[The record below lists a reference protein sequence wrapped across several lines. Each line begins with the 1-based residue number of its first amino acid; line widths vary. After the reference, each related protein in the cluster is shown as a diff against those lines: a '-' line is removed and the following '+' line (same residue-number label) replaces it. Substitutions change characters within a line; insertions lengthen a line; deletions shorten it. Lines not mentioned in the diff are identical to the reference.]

1 MASNEPIAGI
11 RLLTKIG
18 STLVGAQTDATLN
31 VPSELRELVT
41 KDNFGWV
48 SNLSGRQEWSVSH
61 NGLVLNDSG
70 SAFISN
76 QQASLELEIGDPA
89 AYVEIPSLDS
99 IGMTLTAEM
108 ANVGA
113 LDKPLWRYIR
123 PAQRSAEFSIEGSY
137 YDPASSN
144 GEVYAAIM
152 DAKDNSTR
160 IPARFTIAG
169 KTFTCDVAPGDLS
182 ITAPAAAEDV
192 SISTSLASDGQVTEG
207 GTAFDSAI
215 SMIIDA
221 FFNET
226 EASCAIE
233 HHNDSGVVSGS
244 TSYTGNGYFTS
255 ISISAQDGEE
265 ATMDAEIMG
274 NGPLSRPQAT

>member
-1 MASNEPIAGI
+1 MASNEPISGI

-31 VPSELRELVT
+31 VPSELREIIT
-41 KDNFGWV
+41 KDDFGFV
-48 SNLSGRQEWSVSH
+48 KNLSGRQEWSVSH
-61 NGLVLNDSG
+61 SGLVLNDSG
-70 SAFISN
+70 DVFISN
-76 QQASLELEIGDPA
+76 EQAKLELETGDPA
-89 AYVEIPSLDS
+89 TYVEIPSLDS
-99 IGMTLTAEM
+99 IGMTLNAEM

-137 YDPASSN
+137 YDPASDN
-144 GEVYAAIM
+144 GAVYGAVM
-152 DAKDNSTR
+152 DAKDSSTR

-169 KTFTCDVAPGDLS
+169 KTFSCSVAPGDLS
-182 ITAPAAAEDV
+182 ITAPAASDDV
-192 SISTSLASDGQVTEG
+192 SISVSFASDGQVTQG

-215 SMIIDA
+215 SMIIDG

-226 EASCAIE
+226 EVACAIE

-244 TSYTGNGYFTS
+244 TTYTGNGYFTS
-255 ISISAQDGEE
+255 ISISAQDGQE
-265 ATMDAEIMG
+265 ATMDAEVMG
-274 NGPLSRPQAT
+274 NGPLSRAQAA